1 MKVEYSKDF
10 ERTVRKLSGKR
21 LNSVREVISEVKNAQ
36 KLTDITDCIKV
47 VDYDYI
53 YRIRIGSYRAFFS
66 FHVEIKDGVVRFL
79 YLIPRGTGIRQG
91 NEEKTLKGMTF
102 NRQ

>member
-21 LNSVREVISEVKNAQ
+21 LDSVREAIREVKKAR
-36 KLTDITDCIKV
+36 KLTDISDCIKMQN
-47 VDYDYI
+47 YDFI
-53 YRIRIGSYRAFFS
+53 YRIHIGSYRAFFN

-79 YLIPRGTGIRQG
+79 YLISRGQAYD
-91 NEEKTLKGMTF
+91 KGTKKNL
-102 NRQ
+102 NRNDV

>member
-21 LNSVREVISEVKNAQ
+21 LDSVREAIREVKKAR
-36 KLTDITDCIKV
+36 KLTDISDCIKMQN
-47 VDYDYI
+47 YDFI
-53 YRIRIGSYRAFFS
+53 YRIHIGSYRAFFN

-79 YLIPRGTGIRQG
+79 YLIPRGQAYD
-91 NEEKTLKGMTF
+91 KGTKRNL
-102 NRQ
+102 NRNDV

>member
-21 LNSVREVISEVKNAQ
+21 LDSVREAIREVKKAR
-36 KLTDITDCIKV
+36 KLTDISDCIKMQN
-47 VDYDYI
+47 YDFI
-53 YRIRIGSYRAFFS
+53 YRIHIGSYMAFFN

-79 YLIPRGTGIRQG
+79 YLIPRGQAYD
-91 NEEKTLKGMTF
+91 KGTKKNL
-102 NRQ
+102 NRNDV

>member
-21 LNSVREVISEVKNAQ
+21 LDSVREAIREVKKAR
-36 KLTDITDCIKV
+36 KLTDISDCIKMQN
-47 VDYDYI
+47 YDFI
-53 YRIRIGSYRAFFS
+53 YRIHIGSYRAFFN

-79 YLIPRGTGIRQG
+79 YLIPRGQAYD
-91 NEEKTLKGMTF
+91 KGTKKDL
-102 NRQ
+102 NRNDV

>member
-21 LNSVREVISEVKNAQ
+21 LDSVREAIREVKKAR
-36 KLTDITDCIKV
+36 KLTDISDCIKMQN
-47 VDYDYI
+47 YDFI
-53 YRIRIGSYRAFFS
+53 YRIHIGSYRAFFN

-79 YLIPRGTGIRQG
+79 YLIPRGQAYD
-91 NEEKTLKGMTF
+91 KGTKKNL
-102 NRQ
+102 NRNDF

>member
-21 LNSVREVISEVKNAQ
+21 LDSVREAIREVKKAR
-36 KLTDITDCIKV
+36 KLTDISDCIKMQN
-47 VDYDYI
+47 YDFI
-53 YRIRIGSYRAFFS
+53 YRIHIGSYRAFFN

-79 YLIPRGTGIRQG
+79 YLIPRGQAY
-91 NEEKTLKGMTF
+91 NKGTKKNL
-102 NRQ
+102 NRNDV

>member
-21 LNSVREVISEVKNAQ
+21 LDSVREAIREVKKAR
-36 KLTDITDCIKV
+36 KLTDISDCIKMQN
-47 VDYDYI
+47 YDFV
-53 YRIRIGSYRAFFS
+53 YRIHIGSYRAFFN

-79 YLIPRGTGIRQG
+79 YLIPRGQAYD
-91 NEEKTLKGMTF
+91 KGTKKNL
-102 NRQ
+102 NRNDV

>member
-21 LNSVREVISEVKNAQ
+21 LDSVREAIREVKKAR
-36 KLTDITDCIKV
+36 KLTDISDCIKMQN
-47 VDYDYI
+47 YDFI
-53 YRIRIGSYRAFFS
+53 YRIHIGSYWAFFN

-79 YLIPRGTGIRQG
+79 YLIPRGQAYD
-91 NEEKTLKGMTF
+91 KGTKK
-102 NRQ
+102 NLGRNDV

>member
-21 LNSVREVISEVKNAQ
+21 LDNVREAIREVKKAR
-36 KLTDITDCIKV
+36 KLTDISDCIKMQN
-47 VDYDYI
+47 YDFI
-53 YRIRIGSYRAFFS
+53 YRIHIGSYRAFFN

-79 YLIPRGTGIRQG
+79 YLIPRGQAYD
-91 NEEKTLKGMTF
+91 KGTKKNL
-102 NRQ
+102 NRNDV

>member
-21 LNSVREVISEVKNAQ
+21 LDSVREAIREVKKAR
-36 KLTDITDCIKV
+36 KLTDISDCIIMQN
-47 VDYDYI
+47 YDFI
-53 YRIRIGSYRAFFS
+53 YRIHIGSYRAFFN

-79 YLIPRGTGIRQG
+79 YLIPRGQAYD
-91 NEEKTLKGMTF
+91 KGTKKNL
-102 NRQ
+102 NRNDV

>member
-21 LNSVREVISEVKNAQ
+21 LDSVCEAIREVKKAR
-36 KLTDITDCIKV
+36 KLTDISDCIKMQN
-47 VDYDYI
+47 YDFI
-53 YRIRIGSYRAFFS
+53 YRIHIGSYRAFFN

-79 YLIPRGTGIRQG
+79 YLIPRGQAYD
-91 NEEKTLKGMTF
+91 KGTKKNL
-102 NRQ
+102 NRNDV

>member
-21 LNSVREVISEVKNAQ
+21 LDSVRNTIQEVKKAQ

-53 YRIRIGSYRAFFS
+53 YRIRIGNYRAFFQLS
-66 FHVEIKDGVVRFL
+66 CRNQGRCSTLPVSHTER
-79 YLIPRGTGIRQG
+79 TGLRQG
-91 NEEKTLKGMTF
+91 NEEEP
-102 NRQ
+102 

>member
-21 LNSVREVISEVKNAQ
+21 LDSVREAIREVKKAR
-36 KLTDITDCIKV
+36 KLTEISDCIKMQN
-47 VDYDYI
+47 YDFI
-53 YRIRIGSYRAFFS
+53 YRIHIGSYRAFFN

-79 YLIPRGTGIRQG
+79 YLIPRGQAYD
-91 NEEKTLKGMTF
+91 KGTKKNL
-102 NRQ
+102 NRNDV

>member
-21 LNSVREVISEVKNAQ
+21 LDSVREAIREVKKAR
-36 KLTDITDCIKV
+36 KLTDISDCIKMQN
-47 VDYDYI
+47 YDFI
-53 YRIRIGSYRAFFS
+53 YRIHIGSYRAFFI

-79 YLIPRGTGIRQG
+79 YLIPRGQAYD
-91 NEEKTLKGMTF
+91 KGTKKNL
-102 NRQ
+102 NRNDV

>member
-21 LNSVREVISEVKNAQ
+21 LDSVRNTIQEVKKAQ

-53 YRIRIGSYRAFFS
+53 YRIRIGNYRAFFN
-66 FHVEIKDGVVRFL
+66 FHVEIKDSVVRFL
-79 YLIPRGTGIRQG
+79 YLIPRGQAYD
-91 NEEKTLKGMTF
+91 KGTKKNL
-102 NRQ
+102 NRNDV

>member
-21 LNSVREVISEVKNAQ
+21 LDSVREAIREVKKAR
-36 KLTDITDCIKV
+36 KLTDISDCIKMQN
-47 VDYDYI
+47 YDFI
-53 YRIRIGSYRAFFS
+53 YRIHIGGYRAFFN

-79 YLIPRGTGIRQG
+79 YLIPRGQAYD
-91 NEEKTLKGMTF
+91 KGTKRNL
-102 NRQ
+102 NRNDV

>member
-21 LNSVREVISEVKNAQ
+21 LDSVREAIREVKKAR
-36 KLTDITDCIKV
+36 KLTDISDCIKMQN
-47 VDYDYI
+47 YDFI
-53 YRIRIGSYRAFFS
+53 YRIHIGSYRAFFN

-79 YLIPRGTGIRQG
+79 YLIPRGQAYDKRTKK
-91 NEEKTLKGMTF
+91 NL
-102 NRQ
+102 NRNDV

>member
-21 LNSVREVISEVKNAQ
+21 LDSVREAIREVKKAR
-36 KLTDITDCIKV
+36 KLTDISDCIKMQN
-47 VDYDYI
+47 YDFI
-53 YRIRIGSYRAFFS
+53 YRIHIGNYRAFFN

-79 YLIPRGTGIRQG
+79 YLIPRGQAYD
-91 NEEKTLKGMTF
+91 KGTKKNL
-102 NRQ
+102 NRNDV

>member
-21 LNSVREVISEVKNAQ
+21 LDSVGEAIREVKKAR
-36 KLTDITDCIKV
+36 KLTDISDCIKMQN
-47 VDYDYI
+47 YDFI
-53 YRIRIGSYRAFFS
+53 YRIHIGSYRAFFN

-79 YLIPRGTGIRQG
+79 YLIPRGQAYD
-91 NEEKTLKGMTF
+91 KGAKKNL
-102 NRQ
+102 NRNDV